1 MTLVSST
8 KRSSPALCEHL
19 AVAPHRLAG
28 LIDHLG
34 RKHRHTLLWHSHQQA
49 PAPLEFDRQRRGL
62 DLDAAVF
69 EAHVEHHARRQTCL
83 ASQAAG
89 DHHPPRGVDGSLHG
103 SYFYHELCHTCRHCV
118 LPRVAEA
125 RAATAERTHLKVA
138 LPLLPPILT
147 TFPWDS
153 DRWIGV
159 QAGSW
164 RGQLYACQRACSP
177 PRVQACRS
185 ACCAVPLTVAVRS

>member
-8 KRSSPALCEHL
+8 KRNSPALCEHL

-34 RKHRHTLLWHSHQQA
+34 RKHGHTLLWHSHQQA

-103 SYFYHELCHTCRHCV
+103 SYFYHELCHTCRHCL

-147 TFPWDS
+147 TFSLGLGPL
-153 DRWIGV
+153 IGV
-159 QAGSW
+159 QAV
-164 RGQLYACQRACSP
+164 RGADSCTPVSARVHP
-177 PRVQACRS
+177 PRVPACRS